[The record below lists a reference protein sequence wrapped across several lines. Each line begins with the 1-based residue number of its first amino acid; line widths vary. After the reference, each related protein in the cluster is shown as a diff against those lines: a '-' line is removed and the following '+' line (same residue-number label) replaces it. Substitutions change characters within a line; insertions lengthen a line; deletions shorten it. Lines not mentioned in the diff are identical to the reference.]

1 MPLKGG
7 KEYLKRSFP
16 TEQQPFNMILLP
28 EEVEKIKKI
37 DKKIYKVSIDF
48 DESSK
53 SWRKNKISLANGMFK
68 YKIIRKKKTSKSN
81 DV

>member
-28 EEVEKIKKI
+28 EKIEKIE
-37 DKKIYKVSIDF
+37 KKIYKVDIDF

>member
-28 EEVEKIKKI
+28 E
-37 DKKIYKVSIDF
+37 KIYDVSINF
-48 DESSK
+48 DESSRA
-53 SWRKNKISLANGMFK
+53 WRKNKIHVGEGFFK
-68 YKIIRKKKTSKSN
+68 YRRYSERIFRSSN
-81 DV
+81 Q